1 MLRGVEFYTRTLIDN
16 SSIRNNKITL
26 FAKYV
31 DWGGASSDYKS
42 GIVLN
47 GGENNTIKA
56 ELISFDYILS
66 IRRGGNNKL
75 DIKYDR
81 FKNGCIVKTILFSNR
96 FIVNKIDENDL
107 GK

>member
-1 MLRGVEFYTRTLIDN
+1 M
-16 SSIRNNKITL
+16 
-26 FAKYV
+26 
-31 DWGGASSDYKS
+31 
-42 GIVLN
+42 LN

-81 FKNGCIVKTILFSNR
+81 FKKR
-96 FIVNKIDENDL
+96 MYRENNPFFQTGL
-107 GK
+107 

>member
-1 MLRGVEFYTRTLIDN
+1 
-16 SSIRNNKITL
+16 
-26 FAKYV
+26 
-31 DWGGASSDYKS
+31 S

-81 FKNGCIVKTILFSNR
+81 FKKRMYRENNPFFSNR

>member
-1 MLRGVEFYTRTLIDN
+1 MIGR
-16 SSIRNNKITL
+16 
-26 FAKYV
+26 
-31 DWGGASSDYKS
+31 ASSDYKS

-81 FKNGCIVKTILFSNR
+81 FKNGCVVKTILFSNR